1 MAEPQVFIAVFEE
14 AIVPEVIEKVE
25 ASSMT
30 DDVYQLSD
38 EVLLVRADFDDPKSL
53 SGLLKLSR
61 DGDAGV
67 VFKLN
72 GSYSGYHDK
81 TLWSWLRESR

>member
-1 MAEPQVFIAVFEE
+1 
-14 AIVPEVIEKVE
+14 
-25 ASSMT
+25 MT
-30 DDVYQLSD
+30 ADVYQLSN
-38 EVLLVRADFDDPKSL
+38 EVLLVRADVDDPKSL

-81 TLWSWLRESR
+81 TLWSWLHENR